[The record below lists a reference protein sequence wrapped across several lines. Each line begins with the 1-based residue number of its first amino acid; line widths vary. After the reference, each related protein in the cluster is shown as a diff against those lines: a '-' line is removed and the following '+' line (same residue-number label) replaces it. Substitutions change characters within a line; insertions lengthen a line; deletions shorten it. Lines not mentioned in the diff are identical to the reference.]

1 MPKHSWN
8 PDPDPNLK
16 SHVACLCR
24 RILGMQIMF
33 SDQSKMTMQ
42 NDPSEIAIAT
52 DQGNWECGVFRSL
65 TINLLQFTFLQSGP
79 RILQSGMLK
88 AYRIHVWLSSM
99 KFRSAFLEVI
109 THGKTDGIG
118 HYTLW
123 LPGISK
129 RSFRLHLYI
138 GV

>member
-42 NDPSEIAIAT
+42 NNPSSVIAIAR
-52 DQGNWECGVFRSL
+52 DQGNWEFGVSGSL
-65 TINLLQFTFLQSGP
+65 TILQSGA
-79 RILQSGMLK
+79 RILQSGMAINLPQFTFLHSGP
-88 AYRIHVWLSSM
+88 RILDC
-99 KFRSAFLEVI
+99 LGYCNPEC
-109 THGKTDGIG
+109 
-118 HYTLW
+118 
-123 LPGISK
+123 
-129 RSFRLHLYI
+129 
-138 GV
+138 